1 MVHSTTTSAAT
12 SLAYVR
18 SVDAPV
24 MPAPSSMV
32 GWQGWM
38 RTNLFS
44 TPLNAIMSLLLGAF
58 IVWYLVGFVNWA
70 FITAIWSGVDRQA
83 CLLPDGQVTGACWPM
98 VADKFPQWIYGFYPH
113 EERWRVNI
121 IFIVAVLALVPMMM
135 PSMPYKKWNARF
147 LLIAFPLMTL
157 VVLTGGN
164 FGFSLSTY
172 LTVIGLLLVTA
183 AVLPMAVKGLEDGAA
198 ANQLGLYA
206 TGLGL
211 LPWIVALALLFLGTA
226 IGILG
231 GLFGWIG
238 LEPVAGAFGWL
249 GGWLIA
255 IEQWIAGIPY
265 LQQAIAILVL
275 IGAAFS
281 IFATLQIG
289 GAIGLRTVL
298 GWLGT
303 GIAIVTAMGL
313 LDLDLGLAPVETS
326 QWGGLMLTLV
336 VSITGIV
343 CSLPLGILLALGR
356 RSNMPVVKAFSV
368 IFIEL
373 VRGVPLITVLFF
385 SSVMLPLFL
394 PEGVSFD
401 KLLRALIGVALFSS
415 AYMAEV
421 VRSGLQAI
429 AKGQYEGAQ
438 ALGLSYWQMMNK
450 IILPQAL
457 KVSIPNIVG
466 NFISLFKD
474 TTLVSIIG
482 LFDLLGIVRAGLK
495 DSTWATPSSV
505 PTGYFAVAAMFWIF
519 CFSMSRYSMYTER
532 RLNTGH
538 KR

>member
-1 MVHSTTTSAAT
+1 MTTGMAQNAK

-18 SVDAPV
+18 TADAPLL
-24 MPAPSSMV
+24 PAPANMV
-32 GWQGWM
+32 GWQGWL

-44 TPLNAIMSLLLGAF
+44 TPLYSILSVALGAL
-58 IVWYLVGFVNWA
+58 IIWYLWGIVEWA
-70 FITAIWSGVDRQA
+70 LFRAIWSGADRQA

-113 EERWRVNI
+113 DQRWRVNI
-121 IFIVAVLALVPMMM
+121 IFIVAVLALVPMLM
-135 PSMPYKKWNARF
+135 PSVPYKKWNALF
-147 LLIAFPLMTL
+147 LLIVFPLMTL
-157 VVLTGGN
+157 VLLTGGN
-164 FGFSLSTY
+164 FGFSLPSY
-172 LTVIGLLLVTA
+172 LTVIGLFLVA
-183 AVLPMAVKGLEDGAA
+183 AAILPIAAKGFEDGVA
-198 ANQLGLYA
+198 ANQFGLYA
-206 TGLGL
+206 IGLGL
-211 LPWIVALALLFLGTA
+211 LPLIAALVLLFLGAA
-226 IGILG
+226 INILG
-231 GLFGWIG
+231 GL
-238 LEPVAGAFGWL
+238 AGWL
-249 GGWLIA
+249 GAAPVADGFSSLGSGLIT
-255 IEQWIAGIPY
+255 IEQWITGIPY
-265 LQQAIAILVL
+265 LNYAAPLLIL
-275 IGAAFS
+275 IGALLS
-281 IFATLQIG
+281 LLTTLLTG
-289 GAIGLRTVL
+289 GAIGLRTVI
-298 GWLGT
+298 GWLGV
-303 GIAIVTAMGL
+303 AAAVLLAMGL
-313 LDLDLGLAPVETS
+313 LDLDFGLVPVETS

-336 VSITGIV
+336 VSVTGIV

-356 RSNMPVVKAFSV
+356 RSDMPAVKSFCVA
-368 IFIEL
+368 FIEL

-394 PEGVSFD
+394 PEGVTFD
-401 KLLRALIGVALFSS
+401 KLLRALIGVGLFSA

-429 AKGQYEGAQ
+429 GKGQYEGAQ
-438 ALGLSYWQMMNK
+438 ALGLSYWQMMSK

-495 DSTWATPSSV
+495 DSTWATPSVV
-505 PTGYFAVAAMFWIF
+505 PTGYFALAAMYWVF